1 MSDTWRVRGTPHE
14 IALLA
19 GGPRAAV
26 TVAVVALHLRG
37 AVEAGAPGT
46 IRAVD
51 GEAGR
56 ALPPLPPPGV
66 ALEDLPGWEK
76 DVTGAM
82 RASYLESAVHRCL
95 AEPSEVR
102 ELVRH
107 PDVRWALAE
116 LRVGLAE
123 AGMPRYPLL
132 GPARAA
138 RRRLQVL
145 RKAFPLPSSRHG
157 RPDHEKLLAVAL
169 HGKPALTVF
178 VPRFAL
184 RAGLTERV
192 NLRKKRLLR
201 PSLRGGGSGGHLYCG
216 GGDGGDGGGGGG
228 GGSD

>member
-1 MSDTWRVRGTPHE
+1 MTDTGRVHGTPHE

-66 ALEDLPGWEK
+66 SLDVAAEVAVGRVDALTSE
-76 DVTGAM
+76 V
-82 RASYLESAVHRCL
+82 RALYLESAVHHCL
-95 AEPSEVR
+95 EEPSEIR
-102 ELVRH
+102 ELLRH

-116 LRVGLAE
+116 VRVGLAD
-123 AGMPRYPLL
+123 AGMMRAVPLR
-132 GPARAA
+132 PTRAA
-138 RRRLQVL
+138 RRRVAVL
-145 RKAFPLPSSRHG
+145 RKAFPVPSSRHALSDD
-157 RPDHEKLLAVAL
+157 RKLLAVAL
-169 HGKPALTVF
+169 HGKPALRVL

-192 NLRKKRLLR
+192 GIRDKGFRHSSGR
-201 PSLRGGGSGGHLYCG
+201 GTYGGGGAPLSC
-216 GGDGGDGGGGGG
+216 GGGGGG
-228 GGSD
+228 CGGAG